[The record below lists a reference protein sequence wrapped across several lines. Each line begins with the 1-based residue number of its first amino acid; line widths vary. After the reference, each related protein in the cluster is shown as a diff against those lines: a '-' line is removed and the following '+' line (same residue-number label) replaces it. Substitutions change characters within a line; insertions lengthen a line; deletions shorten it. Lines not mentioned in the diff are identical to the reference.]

1 MTKKNIRITIIGCGN
16 VGNAL
21 ASLLLNETSS
31 GIELNVLEPSPN
43 QNGRIMELY
52 HIAGLHQIHQVRL
65 NDFEAFAQADFVF
78 HTAGSCMKITGSR
91 LDVAEGNIQL
101 TKKIFE
107 TVSFV
112 NEPYIIVL
120 SNPVDVVTYFVQ
132 QFTQLPKHKV
142 IGTGTLLDSARF
154 SSILVQ
160 EKTTDQHEQAYV
172 VGEHGDSMVLLY
184 SQLHTKVQDEK
195 AKERITEKTV
205 FAAKHIKQTQDHT
218 STGVASVAK
227 YIMDTLLGNTKSTT
241 PFPTSCI
248 VDESLKNYLDL
259 TENIAIG
266 WFYDLKTCSSI
277 HTIKLSQEEHEQF
290 KKSAQ
295 LIEEQVV
302 QLSKVFC

>member
-1 MTKKNIRITIIGCGN
+1 MSNKTVRITVIGCGN

-21 ASLLLNETSS
+21 ASLLLNETTF
-31 GIELNVLEPSPN
+31 GIELNVLEPSPS

-52 HIAGLHQIHQVRL
+52 HIAGLHQIHHVRL

-78 HTAGSCMKITGSR
+78 YTAGSCMKITGSR
-91 LDVAEGNIQL
+91 LDVAEGNVQL

-154 SSILVQ
+154 SSNLVQ
-160 EKTTDQHEQAYV
+160 EKITNQHEQAYV
-172 VGEHGDSMVLLY
+172 VGEHGDSMILLY
-184 SQLHTKVQDEK
+184 SQLQTKVQDEK

-205 FAAKHIKQTQDHT
+205 FAAKHIKQTQGHT
-218 STGVASVAK
+218 CTGVASVAK
-227 YIMDTLLGNTKSTT
+227 YVMDTILGHTKTT
-241 PFPTSCI
+241 SPFPTSCI
-248 VDESLKNYLDL
+248 VDESLKNYLEL
-259 TENIAIG
+259 TKNIAIS
-266 WFYDLKTCSSI
+266 WFYDLKNCRSL
-277 HTIKLSQEEHEQF
+277 HTIQISKEELEQL

-295 LIEEQVV
+295 LIEEQIEL
-302 QLSKVFC
+302 LSN